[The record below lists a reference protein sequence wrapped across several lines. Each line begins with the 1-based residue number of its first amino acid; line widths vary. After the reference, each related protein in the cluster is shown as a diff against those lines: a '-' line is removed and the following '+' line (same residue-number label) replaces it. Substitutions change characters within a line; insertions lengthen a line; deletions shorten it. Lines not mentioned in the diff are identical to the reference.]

1 MQKIVFMFLIVFLLC
16 VTGNLRAA
24 EYSLEELCSIA
35 LEKAE
40 RINITAE
47 DVFIAETGKSKAM
60 AVLFPKL
67 SAFGSYTKYSEDKY
81 ASTGSLIQPDSSK
94 TWGMRLDQSFTLNG
108 RELTALQITKGTIE
122 KTKYDFNSAKEEY
135 LLMLADSYY
144 NVLKAKKALDIA
156 KSNVER
162 LTKHRDAAEIRL
174 KVGETTKT
182 AVLRAQAELSG
193 AQSEEIKAQNALEIT
208 MAILLRF
215 SGLNEKFDVKETK
228 DYGAEIKELETIE
241 SLRQAALIG
250 RTDLKS
256 FEMQKQISDDQISYA
271 RGAYWPTL
279 SIEGVY
285 SKGDQNPTSASFNKE
300 SVYGGVKINFPFFE
314 GGLRMAEVREAKS
327 KNKQATLLYE
337 DKKKAVFVEV
347 ETAYLDLKTQ
357 RGIKEKF
364 EAQLKFAED
373 NYNAVTKQ
381 FEYGIVN
388 SLDVMDANNLLVQSQ
403 RQLTDSQ
410 YNYQFAVL
418 KLKRAT
424 GALLNTVQTKPI
436 IDNDAQK

>member
-1 MQKIVFMFLIVFLLC
+1 MQKIIFMFLIVFLLC
-16 VTGNLRAA
+16 LTNNLYAA

-35 LEKAE
+35 LERAE

-47 DVFIAETGKSKAM
+47 DVFIAETGKDKAM
-60 AVLFPKL
+60 SVLFPKL
-67 SAFGSYTKYSEDKY
+67 SAFWNYTRYSEDKY
-81 ASTGSLIQPDSSK
+81 TATGSLLQPDSSK

-108 RELTALQITKGTIE
+108 RELTAFQITKSTIE

-135 LLMLADSYY
+135 ILMLAEAYY
-144 NVLKAKKALDIA
+144 NVLKTKKALDIT

-208 MAILLRF
+208 IIILSRF

-228 DYGAEIKELETIE
+228 DYGAEIKDFGTIE
-241 SLRQAALIG
+241 SLRQAALMG

-256 FEMQKQISDDQISYA
+256 FEMQKKISDDQISYA

-285 SKGDQNPTSASFNKE
+285 SRGDQNPTSASLNKE

-327 KNKQATLLYE
+327 KNKQANLLYE

-347 ETAYLDLKTQ
+347 ESAYLDLKTQ
-357 RGIKEKF
+357 GGIKEKF

-424 GALLNTVQTKPI
+424 GALLSTLQTKPI
-436 IDNDAQK
+436 TDNNAQK